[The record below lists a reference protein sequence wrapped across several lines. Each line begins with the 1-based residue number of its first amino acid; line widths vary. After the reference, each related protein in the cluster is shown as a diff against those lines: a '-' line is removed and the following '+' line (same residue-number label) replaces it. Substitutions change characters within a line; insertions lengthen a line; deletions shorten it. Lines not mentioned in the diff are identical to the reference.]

1 MFVHIYLKGL
11 FDSPVTLR
19 QNCNAGYKLVNK
31 KGYCLGFEFWY
42 SPGGIAN
49 LLSIPQLE
57 EEGHRIKYQ
66 TGGKMEAWTTDGR
79 IVTFKKS
86 TGVCRGMYDI
96 DLARPEDYIRQVGAK
111 DSFAFI
117 EMV

>member
-1 MFVHIYLKGL
+1 
-11 FDSPVTLR
+11 
-19 QNCNAGYKLVNK
+19 
-31 KGYCLGFEFWY
+31 
-42 SPGGIAN
+42 
-49 LLSIPQLE
+49 
-57 EEGHRIKYQ
+57 
-66 TGGKMEAWTTDGR
+66 MEAWTTDGR